1 MKDRGLWVYDIETL
15 ASCFTYT
22 AFNID
27 TEEILQYVLHKDK
40 WDYNSLIV
48 HLKTCKGHI
57 GFNNVNFDYPVIHFI
72 LTSTND
78 TLSREFLIKEIHNK
92 ATSII
97 EEQNQKNFVT
107 SVSIKESETLIP
119 QLDLFKIWHYN
130 NKARSTSLKALE
142 ISMNYPNVM
151 EMPIDHKRTDIS
163 FDEIPPILE
172 YNLNDVLA
180 TYRFY
185 TNSLPK
191 IELRKSL
198 ISQFSIP
205 CINWSDSRIGE
216 QLILKLYTDKTKT
229 NSWDVKKMRTH
240 RNSIKLSECILPYI
254 KFESSEFTNL
264 LNKLKSKVIKE
275 TKGSIAESVIYKGFK
290 YDYGTGGIHGCI
302 KAGIYESNEDYI
314 IIDADVA
321 SLYPSLSITNGFY
334 IEHLGKEFVEVYQEI
349 IKLRLEAK
357 KAKNTVLADGFKL
370 AANSVYGKSNDINS
384 FLYDPKFTMC
394 ITLNGQLLLTM
405 LAERLVDTIKDMTV
419 LQINTDGIT
428 LKIPNNQDTIN
439 AYYNICNEWEALTKL
454 QLEYVEYS
462 KMVIRDVNNYLAV
475 TTQGKVKY
483 KGAFEVDKVVGSEPA
498 YHKDNSFRI
507 IPLALSEY
515 FVKNIPIKDT
525 ITNHTNIYDFCGRQ
539 KFNRESYGQIHYL
552 GYIDKQPIEIVEKQQ
567 KNVRYYI
574 SNKGANFMKYYSKGT
589 SEVIN
594 KGYQI
599 TIFNDFIEKQMNEYD
614 INYQFYIKEAQK
626 EIDTI
631 IDTQLTLF

>member
-1 MKDRGLWVYDIETL
+1 MIKDRGLWVYDIETL

-22 AFNID
+22 AFNVD
-27 TEEILQYVLHKDK
+27 TQEIVQFVLHNDR
-40 WDYNSLIV
+40 WDYNSLIM

-78 TLSREFLIKEIHNK
+78 TLSREFLIREIHNK

-185 TNSLPK
+185 TNSLLK

-198 ISQFSIP
+198 ITQFSIP

-229 NSWDVKKMRTH
+229 NPWDVKKMRTH
-240 RNSIKLSECILPYI
+240 RSSINLGECILPYI
-254 KFESSEFTNL
+254 NFKSNDFTKL
-264 LNKLKSKVIKE
+264 LNKLKGKVIKE

-302 KAGIYESNEDYI
+302 KPGVYESNEDYV
-314 IIDADVA
+314 IIDADV
-321 SLYPSLSITNGFY
+321 
-334 IEHLGKEFVEVYQEI
+334 
-349 IKLRLEAK
+349 
-357 KAKNTVLADGFKL
+357 
-370 AANSVYGKSNDINS
+370 NSGI
-384 FLYDPKFTMC
+384 
-394 ITLNGQLLLTM
+394 LT
-405 LAERLVDTIKDMTV
+405 
-419 LQINTDGIT
+419 
-428 LKIPNNQDTIN
+428 
-439 AYYNICNEWEALTKL
+439 
-454 QLEYVEYS
+454 
-462 KMVIRDVNNYLAV
+462 
-475 TTQGKVKY
+475 
-483 KGAFEVDKVVGSEPA
+483 F
-498 YHKDNSFRI
+498 
-507 IPLALSEY
+507 
-515 FVKNIPIKDT
+515 
-525 ITNHTNIYDFCGRQ
+525 
-539 KFNRESYGQIHYL
+539 
-552 GYIDKQPIEIVEKQQ
+552 
-567 KNVRYYI
+567 
-574 SNKGANFMKYYSKGT
+574 
-589 SEVIN
+589 
-594 KGYQI
+594 
-599 TIFNDFIEKQMNEYD
+599 
-614 INYQFYIKEAQK
+614 
-626 EIDTI
+626 
-631 IDTQLTLF
+631 